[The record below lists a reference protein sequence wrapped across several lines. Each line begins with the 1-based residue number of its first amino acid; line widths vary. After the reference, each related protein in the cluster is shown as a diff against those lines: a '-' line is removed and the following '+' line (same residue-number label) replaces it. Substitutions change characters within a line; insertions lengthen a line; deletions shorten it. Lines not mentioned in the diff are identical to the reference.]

1 MRCFADY
8 LLLRC
13 HLKAACDHTNTDNGQ
28 ETSKNGGYSHVA
40 QGRTSCHLTMGAL
53 ALYLH
58 YLVRRRTGTEFA
70 ISGSFNFEHSGH
82 RATKTVGLTT
92 SPGILLSTATD
103 LLAPFGSR

>member
-1 MRCFADY
+1 MTFGHCRLAIPLYRLGFVAGLTSRDY
-8 LLLRC
+8 
-13 HLKAACDHTNTDNGQ
+13 TVF
-28 ETSKNGGYSHVA
+28 S
-40 QGRTSCHLTMGAL
+40 GRQICHLTWSPF

-82 RATKTVGLTT
+82 RATKTVGITT